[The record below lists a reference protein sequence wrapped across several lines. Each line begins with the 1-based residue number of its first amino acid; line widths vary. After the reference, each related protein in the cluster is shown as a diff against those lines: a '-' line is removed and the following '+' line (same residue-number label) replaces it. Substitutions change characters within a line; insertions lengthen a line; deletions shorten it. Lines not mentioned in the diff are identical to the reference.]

1 MSADNEEWESKDL
14 VRKAYYV
21 EGDDLNDG
29 QVEVIVRVKGKL
41 FAQLSFGE
49 PGLVAIVS
57 RPNENGIHI
66 ESVRPGGVRYT
77 DVKTPNA
84 VTDQQILP
92 WQKEAL
98 GVK

>member
-1 MSADNEEWESKDL
+1 MADENTEWEARDL
-14 VRKAYYV
+14 GRKAYYV
-21 EGDDLNDG
+21 DGEELNSG
-29 QVEVIVRVKGKL
+29 QVEILVMINGKK
-41 FAQLSFGE
+41 FAQLAFGE

-77 DVKTPNA
+77 DVKTPQA
-84 VTDQQILP
+84 VTEQTILP

>member
-1 MSADNEEWESKDL
+1 MSDDNAEWEAKDL
-14 VRKAYYV
+14 ARKAYYV
-21 EGDDLNDG
+21 EGDELNDG
-29 QVEVIVRVKGKL
+29 QVEILVRIKGKL
-41 FAQLSFGE
+41 FAQLTFGE

-77 DVKTPNA
+77 DVKTPQA
-84 VTDQQILP
+84 TAEQQLLP
-92 WQKEAL
+92 WQREAL